1 MALHFGFAP
10 THRILVGRFT
20 GLVTDE
26 ELTNFY
32 RMATLMVEALDPL
45 AGITDFSGVEALE
58 VTPET
63 IRTLASF
70 PPIIP
75 QRNRPRV
82 VVASTESTFEMAQNF
97 KLEGGMTRPN
107 LHVVRTIQEAWAIIG
122 VDEPEIRPIP
132 EALETSDR
140 FKFRHGTGRKGAA
153 GGTK

>member
-10 THRILVGRFT
+10 THRILAGRFT

-45 AGITDFSGVEALE
+45 AGITDFSGVETLE

-70 PPIIP
+70 PPIMP
-75 QRNRPRV
+75 QRNRPRI
-82 VVASTESTFEMAQNF
+82 VVASTDSTFEMAQNF
-97 KLEGGMTRPN
+97 KLEGGATRPN

-122 VDEPEIRPIP
+122 VHEPEFKPIP
-132 EALETSDR
+132 EALEKSDR
-140 FKFRHGTGRKGAA
+140 FKFRHDTGRKGAA
-153 GGTK
+153 GGKK